1 MSSGWPSSG
10 SQQNTLINSM
20 HAPAGKLM
28 PQHLSGVL
36 SVTFT
41 CSESQHT
48 LHSWDPQV
56 HSTRHP
62 SFAKVH
68 IRRPKQSDLYM
79 LCGNAIAWVLS
90 RNGCSTKEQT
100 LLFGPWQGTM
110 SASKNPSCG
119 RPVWTQRPEGW
130 GVPRPLPPRPPS
142 PPLGR
147 GQHQWRHAGPS
158 GRGRGGGGG
167 GRGGGQVGKAPLGGG
182 PRPATGL
189 PWHTQAGV

>member
-1 MSSGWPSSG
+1 MSSGWHSSG
-10 SQQNTLINSM
+10 SLHT
-20 HAPAGKLM
+20 PAGKLM
-28 PQHLSGVL
+28 AQHISGVL

-41 CSESQHT
+41 CAESQHT
-48 LHSWDPQV
+48 LHSWIRQV
-56 HSTRHP
+56 HSTRPRHLQER
-62 SFAKVH
+62 
-68 IRRPKQSDLYM
+68 IRRPKQSDLYV
-79 LCGNAIAWVLS
+79 LCGNATAWVLS
-90 RNGCSTKEQT
+90 RSGCATKEQT
-100 LLFGPWQGTM
+100 RLFGPWQGTM

-130 GVPRPLPPRPPS
+130 GVPRPPPPRQPS

-147 GQHQWRHAGPS
+147 GQHQWRQAGPS

-167 GRGGGQVGKAPLGGG
+167 GCGGGQVGKAPLRGG